1 MENKKTNIPIRRFKE
16 FENANAWEQCG
27 FENLFAPVRNNSLSR
42 AELNY
47 ESGAV
52 KNIHYGDI
60 LVRFDSVVSYENEMI
75 PYVNDSVEIDFSSHL
90 LQDGDIIFAD
100 AAEDETVGKA
110 VEITGIKDNKIVAG
124 LHTIACRPTKKVE
137 PLYLGYYL
145 NSNAYHD
152 QLSPIMQGTKVNSIS
167 RNSIAK
173 TEILLPESADEQKAI
188 GSFFSTLDH
197 TITFHQ
203 RKLEKVKAL
212 KTAYLAEM
220 FPAEGERKPKRR
232 FAGFTDAWEQRRLG
246 EFVEITTGRLD
257 ANAMVEDGE
266 FDFYTSGIKK
276 YKIDVH
282 AFEGPAITI
291 AGNGATVGYM
301 HLTDGKFNAYQRTYV
316 LSNFQA
322 DRQFMFSAIGKNL
335 PKKISEEARTGNIPY
350 IVMDMLT
357 GLKMDISS
365 DKEEQQKL
373 GSFFRNVDYL
383 ITFHQRKLEKL
394 QNIKS
399 AYLNEMFV

>member
-1 MENKKTNIPIRRFKE
+1 M
-16 FENANAWEQCG
+16 
-27 FENLFAPVRNNSLSR
+27 RNNSLSR

-152 QLSPIMQGTKVNSIS
+152 QLLPIMQGTKVNSIS

-203 RKLEKVKAL
+203 RESLTNLYFNLSVRVSAL
-212 KTAYLAEM
+212 
-220 FPAEGERKPKRR
+220 
-232 FAGFTDAWEQRRLG
+232 LG
-246 EFVEITTGRLD
+246 RHLD
-257 ANAMVEDGE
+257 
-266 FDFYTSGIKK
+266 
-276 YKIDVH
+276 
-282 AFEGPAITI
+282 
-291 AGNGATVGYM
+291 
-301 HLTDGKFNAYQRTYV
+301 
-316 LSNFQA
+316 FQA
-322 DRQFMFSAIGKNL
+322 LELYADMFSVLWSCLRVPIAWL
-335 PKKISEEARTGNIPY
+335 R
-350 IVMDMLT
+350 
-357 GLKMDISS
+357 
-365 DKEEQQKL
+365 
-373 GSFFRNVDYL
+373 
-383 ITFHQRKLEKL
+383 
-394 QNIKS
+394 
-399 AYLNEMFV
+399 